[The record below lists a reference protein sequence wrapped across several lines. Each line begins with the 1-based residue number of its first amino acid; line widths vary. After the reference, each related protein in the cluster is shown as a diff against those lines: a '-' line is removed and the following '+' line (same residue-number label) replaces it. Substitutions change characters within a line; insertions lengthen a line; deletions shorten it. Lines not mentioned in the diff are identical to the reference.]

1 MVKGISLELVYLG
14 MLTRE
19 GMKPLSRWEE
29 RFGRREVKILKKL
42 GLETE
47 IVERRLATQKKVD
60 ELIFSRDRKYLH
72 IYAQNFRD
80 KPLKKTPETMRLEGR
95 LFGYPECC
103 VEQFISEGY
112 RPNGLDPEDQQIL
125 FHWACR
131 DCKLTPLLLP
141 DYHRIHQ
148 EAIRYYSRIDA
159 AGSLFPGRLL
169 QASAAAACLAVL
181 AIGCWGRTPPAER
194 DVHWLSID
202 GDRDEDL
209 LPDEIEPYFDLD
221 PARADTDQD
230 GVLDGVQLSKAF
242 WAEIEKLPGE
252 PIPDGPYLVENIAY
266 GLETCERCGATVN
279 MGYVE
284 IINPVK
290 ELSIEVPYIGLHYL
304 EHGSFSYDGTLHDG
318 SIDPKLLSE
327 ILNYDRE

>member
-1 MVKGISLELVYLG
+1 MVKGINFELVYLG

-19 GMKPLSRWEE
+19 GMKPLSRWEG
-29 RFGRREVKILKKL
+29 RFGRREVKTLKRI

-47 IVERRLATQKKVD
+47 IVKRRLATQKRVD
-60 ELIFSRDRKYLH
+60 ELIFSRDKGYLH
-72 IYAQNFRD
+72 IYAQNFKD
-80 KPLKKTPETMRLEGR
+80 KPLKKTPETMRLEGK

-112 RPNGLDPEDQQIL
+112 RPNGLDPEDQQLL

-141 DYHRIHQ
+141 HYQRVHQ
-148 EAIRYYSRIDA
+148 EAIRYYSQMEDA
-159 AGSLFPGRLL
+159 QLLFSKRFFKT
-169 QASAAAACLAVL
+169 SAAAACLAL
-181 AIGCWGRTPPAER
+181 LPIGCWGRTPPIER

-209 LPDEIEPYFDLD
+209 LLDEIELYFEID
-221 PARADTDQD
+221 PTKADTDQD
-230 GVLDGVQLSKAF
+230 GVLDGVQLAKAF
-242 WAEIEKLPGE
+242 WAEIEKLPRE
-252 PIPDGPYLVENIAY
+252 PTPDGPYLIENHAY
-266 GLETCERCGATVN
+266 GLETCERCGATIN

-284 IINPVK
+284 IINPMK
-290 ELSIEVPYIGLHYL
+290 ELSIEISYIGLHYL

-318 SIDPKLLSE
+318 AIDPKLLSE
-327 ILNYDRE
+327 ILDYKVE